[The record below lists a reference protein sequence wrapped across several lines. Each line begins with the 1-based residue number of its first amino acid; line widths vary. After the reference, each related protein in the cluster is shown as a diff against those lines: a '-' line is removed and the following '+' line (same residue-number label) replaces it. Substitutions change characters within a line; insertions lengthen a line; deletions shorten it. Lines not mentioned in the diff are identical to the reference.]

1 MFEEKVGKK
10 RISREEKVLEEKV
23 GKKKSCK

>member
-1 MFEEKVGKK
+1 MFKEKVGKK
-10 RISREEKVLEEKV
+10 RISKEGKVLEEKV

>member
-1 MFEEKVGKK
+1 MLKEKVGKK
-10 RISREEKVLEEKV
+10 RISKEEKVLEEKV

>member
-10 RISREEKVLEEKV
+10 RISKEEKVLEEKV